1 MSFNTHKAIYEVT
14 DHYEGLIFEQLY
26 RSFMRFIENKLNEE
40 GKVVYT
46 NDVWALVPLRYYTD
60 VIERYLAVRIK
71 PSGMPYERIKGY
83 RHITLEDDWK
93 ERLTKRLHAVA
104 AEILIGFQMKMVEKI
119 GAILKNR
126 EDVASVETFGTTQSG
141 CFIIRFT
148 NEDSFTVQNNI
159 IINVSCKG
167 KLFNQFPTTFGNI
180 KKGGEVFK
188 KKSEKWMKENF

>member
-1 MSFNTHKAIYEVT
+1 MFFDTPKAICEVT
-14 DHYEGLIFEQLY
+14 DHYEELIFEQLH
-26 RSFMRFIENKLNEE
+26 RSFLRFIENKLNEE

-71 PSGMPYERIKGY
+71 PSGMPYERINGY

-93 ERLTKRLHAVA
+93 ERLAKRLHTIA
-104 AEILIGFQMKMVEKI
+104 ADILRGFQMKMVEKI
-119 GAILKNR
+119 GAILKHR

-141 CFIIRFT
+141 CFIIRFA
-148 NEDSFTVQNNI
+148 NEDSFTVHNN
-159 IINVSCKG
+159 IINVSRKG

-188 KKSEKWMKENF
+188 KQSEKWMKENF